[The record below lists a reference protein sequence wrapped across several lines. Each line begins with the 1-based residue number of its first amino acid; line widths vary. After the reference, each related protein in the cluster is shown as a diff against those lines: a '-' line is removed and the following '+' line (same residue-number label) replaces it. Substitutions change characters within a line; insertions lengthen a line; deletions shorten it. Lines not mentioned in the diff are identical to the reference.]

1 MLLLVSW
8 WNKNSKE
15 NVRHGNAICLTEG
28 KSINARSK
36 SAVREGILK
45 NSETVK
51 EDGSVKA
58 ADGFQTWDNRQI
70 WTTDTAVQIFQTGD
84 RNQAGELTVQ
94 SESQDKVIAPGTS
107 GAYTFFLQNTGK
119 TKMDYKVWLK
129 AGWDMKALKS
139 PLELRLAGE
148 RGWLVGSQDGWSSPE
163 QMDRFLQEGSLLSG
177 EKKKYILYWRWA
189 YERGKDE
196 EDTFFG
202 NKAEDTLHTI
212 VIHTEAAQSISGNTG
227 DGKPEKKS
235 SKNSEHS
242 QNSEQTEHRNSVKTA
257 DHMSPGSWL
266 TALVFTAPVITMCLI
281 LMWFRK
287 RRSYDK
293 KQ

>member
-1 MLLLVSW
+1 M
-8 WNKNSKE
+8 
-15 NVRHGNAICLTEG
+15 RHGNVICLTEG
-28 KSINARSK
+28 KNINARSK
-36 SAVREGILK
+36 SAVKEGILE

-51 EDGSVKA
+51 EDGSAKA
-58 ADGFQTWDNRQI
+58 AEGLQTWDERQI
-70 WTTDTAVQIFQTGD
+70 WTTDTAVQIFQTED
-84 RNQAGELTVQ
+84 KNQAGEFTVQ

-129 AGWDMKALKS
+129 AGWDMEVLKS

-148 RGWLVGSQDGWSSPE
+148 KGWLVGSQDGWSSPE
-163 QMDRFLQEGSLLSG
+163 QMDMFLQEGSLLSG

-227 DGKPEKKS
+227 DENPEKKS
-235 SKNSEHS
+235 SE
-242 QNSEQTEHRNSVKTA
+242 NSEQTEHRNSVKTA
-257 DHMSPGSWL
+257 DHMSPGNWL
-266 TALVFTAPVITMCLI
+266 TALVFTAPVIAMCLI
-281 LMWFRK
+281 FMWFRK

>member
-1 MLLLVSW
+1 MCLLLLLPW
-8 WNKNSKE
+8 LNKNSKE
-15 NVRHGNAICLTEG
+15 NVRNGNVICLTEG
-28 KSINARSK
+28 KNINARSK

-51 EDGSVKA
+51 EDGSAKA
-58 ADGFQTWDNRQI
+58 AEGFQTWDNRQI

-107 GAYTFFLQNTGK
+107 GDYTFFLQNTGK

-129 AGWDMKALKS
+129 AGWDVETLKS

-148 RGWLVGSQDGWSSPE
+148 NGWLIGSQDRWSSPE

-212 VIHTEAAQSISGNTG
+212 VIHTEAAQSISGNKG
-227 DGKPEKKS
+227 EGKPEKKS
-235 SKNSEHS
+235 SEN
-242 QNSEQTEHRNSVKTA
+242 NEQTEHRNSVKTA
-257 DHMSPGSWL
+257 DYMSPGSWL
-266 TALVFTAPVITMCLI
+266 TALIFTAPVITMCLI

-287 RRSYDK
+287 RRCYDK

>member
-8 WNKNSKE
+8 WNKNSRE
-15 NVRHGNAICLTEG
+15 NVRHGNVICLTEG
-28 KSINARSK
+28 KNINARSK
-36 SAVREGILK
+36 SAAREGILE
-45 NSETVK
+45 NSKTVK
-51 EDGSVKA
+51 EDGSAKA
-58 ADGFQTWDNRQI
+58 AEGLQTWDNRQI

-129 AGWDMKALKS
+129 AGWDMEAFKS
-139 PLELRLAGE
+139 PLELRLSGE
-148 RGWLVGSQDGWSSPE
+148 RGWLLGSQDGWSSPE
-163 QMDRFLQEGSLLSG
+163 QMDRVLQEGSLLSG

-202 NKAEDTLHTI
+202 NKAEDTHHTI
-212 VIHTEAAQSISGNTG
+212 VIHTEAARSISGNTE
-227 DGKPEKKS
+227 DGNPEKKS
-235 SKNSEHS
+235 SENSEHS
-242 QNSEQTEHRNSVKTA
+242 ENSERRNSVKTA
-257 DHMSPGSWL
+257 DYMSPGSWL
-266 TALVFTAPVITMCLI
+266 TALIFTAPIITMCLTLI
-281 LMWFRK
+281 WFRK
-287 RRSYDK
+287 RRSYDE

>member
-1 MLLLVSW
+1 M
-8 WNKNSKE
+8 
-15 NVRHGNAICLTEG
+15 RHGNVICLTEG
-28 KSINARSK
+28 KNINARSK
-36 SAVREGILK
+36 SAVREGILG

-51 EDGSVKA
+51 EDGSAKA
-58 ADGFQTWDNRQI
+58 AEGFQTWDNRQI
-70 WTTDTAVQIFQTGD
+70 WTTDTAVQIFQTED

-107 GAYTFFLQNTGK
+107 GSYTFFLQNTGK

-129 AGWDMKALKS
+129 AGWDMEVLKS
-139 PLELRLAGE
+139 PLELRLTGE
-148 RGWLVGSQDGWSSPE
+148 KGWLVGSQDGWSSPE
-163 QMDRFLQEGSLLSG
+163 QMDRFLQEGALLSG

-212 VIHTEAAQSISGNTG
+212 VIHTEAAQSISSNTEDGN
-227 DGKPEKKS
+227 PEKKS
-235 SKNSEHS
+235 SE
-242 QNSEQTEHRNSVKTA
+242 NSEQTKHRNSVKTA

>member
-1 MLLLVSW
+1 MCLLLLLPW
-8 WNKNSKE
+8 LNKNSKE
-15 NVRHGNAICLTEG
+15 NVRNGNVICLTEG
-28 KSINARSK
+28 KNINARSK

-51 EDGSVKA
+51 EDGSAKA
-58 ADGFQTWDNRQI
+58 AEGFQTWDNRQI

-107 GAYTFFLQNTGK
+107 GDYTFFLQNTGK

-129 AGWDMKALKS
+129 AGWDVETLKS

-148 RGWLVGSQDGWSSPE
+148 NGWLIGSQDRWSSPE

-212 VIHTEAAQSISGNTG
+212 VIHTEAAQSISGNKG
-227 DGKPEKKS
+227 EGKPEKKS
-235 SKNSEHS
+235 SEN
-242 QNSEQTEHRNSVKTA
+242 NEQTEHRNSVKTA
-257 DHMSPGSWL
+257 DYMSPGSWL
-266 TALVFTAPVITMCLI
+266 TALIFTAPVITMCLI

>member
-1 MLLLVSW
+1 MCLLLLLPW
-8 WNKNSKE
+8 LNKNSKE
-15 NVRHGNAICLTEG
+15 NVRNGNVICLTEG
-28 KSINARSK
+28 KNINARSK

-51 EDGSVKA
+51 EDGSAKA
-58 ADGFQTWDNRQI
+58 AEGFQTWDNRQI

-107 GAYTFFLQNTGK
+107 GDYTFFLQNTGK

-129 AGWDMKALKS
+129 AGWDVETLKS

-148 RGWLVGSQDGWSSPE
+148 NGWLIGSQDRWSSPE

-212 VIHTEAAQSISGNTG
+212 VIHTEAAQSISGNKG
-227 DGKPEKKS
+227 EGKPEKKS
-235 SKNSEHS
+235 SEN
-242 QNSEQTEHRNSVKTA
+242 NEQTEHRNSVKTA
-257 DHMSPGSWL
+257 DYMSPGSWL

>member
-1 MLLLVSW
+1 MCLLLLLPW
-8 WNKNSKE
+8 LNKNSKE
-15 NVRHGNAICLTEG
+15 NVRNGNVICLTEG
-28 KSINARSK
+28 KNINARSK

-51 EDGSVKA
+51 EDGSAKA
-58 ADGFQTWDNRQI
+58 AEGFQTWDNRQI

-107 GAYTFFLQNTGK
+107 GDYTFFLQNTGK

-129 AGWDMKALKS
+129 AGWDVETLKS

-148 RGWLVGSQDGWSSPE
+148 NGWLIGSQDRWSSPE

-212 VIHTEAAQSISGNTG
+212 VIHTEAAQSISGNKG
-227 DGKPEKKS
+227 EGKPEKKS
-235 SKNSEHS
+235 SEN
-242 QNSEQTEHRNSVKTA
+242 NEQTEHRNSVKTA
-257 DHMSPGSWL
+257 DYMSPGSWL
-266 TALVFTAPVITMCLI
+266 TALIFTAPVITLCLI

>member
-1 MLLLVSW
+1 MCLLLLLPW
-8 WNKNSKE
+8 LNKNSKE
-15 NVRHGNAICLTEG
+15 NVRNGNVICLTEG
-28 KSINARSK
+28 KNINARSK

-51 EDGSVKA
+51 EDGSAKA
-58 ADGFQTWDNRQI
+58 AEGFQTWDNRQI

-107 GAYTFFLQNTGK
+107 GDYTFFLQNTGK

-129 AGWDMKALKS
+129 AGWDVETLKS

-148 RGWLVGSQDGWSSPE
+148 NGWLIGSQDRWSSPE

-212 VIHTEAAQSISGNTG
+212 VIHTEAAQSISGNKG
-227 DGKPEKKS
+227 EGKPEKKS
-235 SKNSEHS
+235 SEN
-242 QNSEQTEHRNSVKTA
+242 NEQTEHRNSVKTA
-257 DHMSPGSWL
+257 DYMSPVSWL
-266 TALVFTAPVITMCLI
+266 TALIFTAPVITMCLI

>member
-1 MLLLVSW
+1 M
-8 WNKNSKE
+8 
-15 NVRHGNAICLTEG
+15 RHGNVICLTEG
-28 KSINARSK
+28 KNINARSK
-36 SAVREGILK
+36 SAVREGILE

-51 EDGSVKA
+51 EDGSAKA
-58 ADGFQTWDNRQI
+58 AEGLQTWDERQI
-70 WTTDTAVQIFQTGD
+70 WTTDTAVRIFQTED
-84 RNQAGELTVQ
+84 KNQAGELTVQ

-107 GAYTFFLQNTGK
+107 GDYTFFLQNTGK

-129 AGWDMKALKS
+129 AGWDVETLKS

-148 RGWLVGSQDGWSSPE
+148 NGWLIGSQDRWSSPE

-212 VIHTEAAQSISGNTG
+212 VIHTEAAQSISGNKG
-227 DGKPEKKS
+227 EGKPEKKS
-235 SKNSEHS
+235 SEN
-242 QNSEQTEHRNSVKTA
+242 NEQTEHRNSVKTA
-257 DHMSPGSWL
+257 DYMSPGSWL
-266 TALVFTAPVITMCLI
+266 TALIFTAPVITMCLI

>member
-1 MLLLVSW
+1 MC
-8 WNKNSKE
+8 
-15 NVRHGNAICLTEG
+15 HGNVICLTEG
-28 KSINARSK
+28 KNINARSK
-36 SAVREGILK
+36 SAVREGILE

-51 EDGSVKA
+51 EDGSAKA
-58 ADGFQTWDNRQI
+58 AEGLQTWDERQI
-70 WTTDTAVQIFQTGD
+70 WTTDTAVRIFQTED

-129 AGWDMKALKS
+129 AGWDMEALKS
-139 PLELRLAGE
+139 PLELRLSGE
-148 RGWLVGSQDGWSSPE
+148 RGWLFGSQDGWNSPE
-163 QMDRFLQEGSLLSG
+163 QLDRFLQEGSLLSG

-202 NKAEDTLHTI
+202 NKAKDTFHTI
-212 VIHTEAAQSISGNTG
+212 VIHTEAARSISGNTG
-227 DGKPEKKS
+227 DENSEKKS
-235 SKNSEHS
+235 SE
-242 QNSEQTEHRNSVKTA
+242 NSEQTEHRNSVKTA

>member
-1 MLLLVSW
+1 MCLLLLLPW
-8 WNKNSKE
+8 LNKNSKE
-15 NVRHGNAICLTEG
+15 NVRNGNVICLTEG
-28 KSINARSK
+28 KNINARSK

-51 EDGSVKA
+51 EDGSAKA
-58 ADGFQTWDNRQI
+58 AEGFQTWDNRQI
-70 WTTDTAVQIFQTGD
+70 WTTDTAVQIFQTRD

-107 GAYTFFLQNTGK
+107 GDYTFFLQNTGK

-129 AGWDMKALKS
+129 AGWDVETLKS

-148 RGWLVGSQDGWSSPE
+148 NGWLIGSQDRWSSPE

-212 VIHTEAAQSISGNTG
+212 VIHTEAAQSISGNKG
-227 DGKPEKKS
+227 EGKPEKKS
-235 SKNSEHS
+235 SEN
-242 QNSEQTEHRNSVKTA
+242 NEQTEHRNSVKTA
-257 DHMSPGSWL
+257 DYMSPGSWL
-266 TALVFTAPVITMCLI
+266 TALIFTAPVITMCLI

>member
-15 NVRHGNAICLTEG
+15 NVRHGNVICLTEG

-212 VIHTEAAQSISGNTG
+212 VIHTEAAQSISGN
-227 DGKPEKKS
+227 KLP
-235 SKNSEHS
+235 
-242 QNSEQTEHRNSVKTA
+242 
-257 DHMSPGSWL
+257 
-266 TALVFTAPVITMCLI
+266 
-281 LMWFRK
+281 
-287 RRSYDK
+287 
-293 KQ
+293 

>member
-1 MLLLVSW
+1 MCLLLLLPW
-8 WNKNSKE
+8 LNKNSKE
-15 NVRHGNAICLTEG
+15 NVRNGNVICLTEG
-28 KSINARSK
+28 KNINARSK

-51 EDGSVKA
+51 EDGSAKA
-58 ADGFQTWDNRQI
+58 AEGFQTWDNRQI

-107 GAYTFFLQNTGK
+107 GDYTFFLQNTGK

-129 AGWDMKALKS
+129 AGWDVETLKS

-148 RGWLVGSQDGWSSPE
+148 NGWLIGSQDRWSSPE

-212 VIHTEAAQSISGNTG
+212 VIHTEAAQSISGNKG
-227 DGKPEKKS
+227 EGKPEKKS
-235 SKNSEHS
+235 SEN
-242 QNSEQTEHRNSVKTA
+242 NEQTEHRNSVKTA
-257 DHMSPGSWL
+257 DYMSPGSWL
-266 TALVFTAPVITMCLI
+266 TALIFTAPVITMCLI

-287 RRSYDK
+287 RRSYDR

>member
-1 MLLLVSW
+1 MCLLLLLPW
-8 WNKNSKE
+8 LNKNSKE
-15 NVRHGNAICLTEG
+15 NVRNGNVICLTEG
-28 KSINARSK
+28 KNINARSK

-51 EDGSVKA
+51 EDGSAKA
-58 ADGFQTWDNRQI
+58 AEGFQPWDNRQI

-107 GAYTFFLQNTGK
+107 GDYTFFLQNTGK

-129 AGWDMKALKS
+129 AGWDVETLKS

-148 RGWLVGSQDGWSSPE
+148 NGWLIGSQDRWSSPE

-212 VIHTEAAQSISGNTG
+212 VIHTEAAQSISGNKG
-227 DGKPEKKS
+227 EGKPEKKS
-235 SKNSEHS
+235 SEN
-242 QNSEQTEHRNSVKTA
+242 NEQTEHRNSVKTA
-257 DHMSPGSWL
+257 DYMSPGSWL
-266 TALVFTAPVITMCLI
+266 TALIFTAPVITMCLI

>member
-1 MLLLVSW
+1 M
-8 WNKNSKE
+8 
-15 NVRHGNAICLTEG
+15 RHGNVICLTEG
-28 KSINARSK
+28 KNINARSK
-36 SAVREGILK
+36 SAVREGILE

-51 EDGSVKA
+51 EDGSAKA
-58 ADGFQTWDNRQI
+58 AEGLQTWDERQI
-70 WTTDTAVQIFQTGD
+70 WTTDTAVRIFQTED
-84 RNQAGELTVQ
+84 RNRAGELTVQ

-129 AGWDMKALKS
+129 AGWDMEALKS

-148 RGWLVGSQDGWSSPE
+148 RGWLLGSQDGWSSPE
-163 QMDRFLQEGSLLSG
+163 QMDRFLQEGSLFSG

-212 VIHTEAAQSISGNTG
+212 VIHTEAAQSISGKFKEISRAIVMAG
-227 DGKPEKKS
+227 RY
-235 SKNSEHS
+235 SKDMEFCENS
-242 QNSEQTEHRNSVKTA
+242 
-257 DHMSPGSWL
+257 
-266 TALVFTAPVITMCLI
+266 
-281 LMWFRK
+281 
-287 RRSYDK
+287 RSHVTWKLAYSINIYRICYHHVLNPYVVSK
-293 KQ
+293 EAQL

>member
-1 MLLLVSW
+1 M
-8 WNKNSKE
+8 
-15 NVRHGNAICLTEG
+15 RHGNVICLTEG
-28 KSINARSK
+28 KNINARSK
-36 SAVREGILK
+36 SAVREGILE

-51 EDGSVKA
+51 EDGSAKA
-58 ADGFQTWDNRQI
+58 AEGLQTWDERQI
-70 WTTDTAVQIFQTGD
+70 WTTDTAVRIFQTED
-84 RNQAGELTVQ
+84 KNQAGELTVQ

-129 AGWDMKALKS
+129 AGWDMEVLKS

-148 RGWLVGSQDGWSSPE
+148 NGWLVGSQDGWSSPE

-202 NKAEDTLHTI
+202 KKAEDTLHTI
-212 VIHTEAAQSISGNTG
+212 VIHTEAARSISGNTG
-227 DGKPEKKS
+227 EGEPEKKS
-235 SKNSEHS
+235 SEN
-242 QNSEQTEHRNSVKTA
+242 NEQTEHRNSVKTA

-266 TALVFTAPVITMCLI
+266 TALVFTAPVITMCIILI
-281 LMWFRK
+281 WFRK
-287 RRSYDK
+287 RRSYDR

>member
-8 WNKNSKE
+8 WNKNSRE
-15 NVRHGNAICLTEG
+15 NVRHGNVICLTEG
-28 KSINARSK
+28 KNINARSK
-36 SAVREGILK
+36 SAAREGILE
-45 NSETVK
+45 NSKTVK
-51 EDGSVKA
+51 EDGSAKA
-58 ADGFQTWDNRQI
+58 AEGLQTWDNRQI

-129 AGWDMKALKS
+129 AGWDMEAFKS
-139 PLELRLAGE
+139 PLELRLSGE
-148 RGWLVGSQDGWSSPE
+148 RGWLLGSQDGWSSPE
-163 QMDRFLQEGSLLSG
+163 QMDRVLQEGSLLSG

-202 NKAEDTLHTI
+202 NKAEDTHHTI
-212 VIHTEAAQSISGNTG
+212 VIHTEAARSISGNTE
-227 DGKPEKKS
+227 DGNPEKKS
-235 SKNSEHS
+235 SENSEHS
-242 QNSEQTEHRNSVKTA
+242 ENSERRNSVKTA

-266 TALVFTAPVITMCLI
+266 TALIFTAPIITMCLTLI
-281 LMWFRK
+281 WFRK
-287 RRSYDK
+287 RRSYDE

>member
-1 MLLLVSW
+1 MCLLLLLLW
-8 WNKNSKE
+8 LNKNSKE
-15 NVRHGNAICLTEG
+15 NVRNGNVICLTEG
-28 KSINARSK
+28 KNINARSK

-51 EDGSVKA
+51 EDGSAKA
-58 ADGFQTWDNRQI
+58 AEGFQTWDNRQI

-107 GAYTFFLQNTGK
+107 GDYTFFLQNTGK

-129 AGWDMKALKS
+129 AGWDVETLKS

-148 RGWLVGSQDGWSSPE
+148 NGWLIGSQDRWSSPE

-212 VIHTEAAQSISGNTG
+212 VIHTEAAQSISGNKG
-227 DGKPEKKS
+227 EGKPEKKS
-235 SKNSEHS
+235 SEN
-242 QNSEQTEHRNSVKTA
+242 NEQTEHRNSVKTA
-257 DHMSPGSWL
+257 DYMSPGSWL
-266 TALVFTAPVITMCLI
+266 TALIFTAPVITMCLI

>member
-8 WNKNSKE
+8 WNKNSRE
-15 NVRHGNAICLTEG
+15 NVRHGNVICLTEG
-28 KSINARSK
+28 KNINARSK
-36 SAVREGILK
+36 SAAREGILE
-45 NSETVK
+45 NSKTVK
-51 EDGSVKA
+51 EDGSAKA
-58 ADGFQTWDNRQI
+58 AEGLQTWDNRQI

-129 AGWDMKALKS
+129 AGWDMEAFKS
-139 PLELRLAGE
+139 PLELRLSGE
-148 RGWLVGSQDGWSSPE
+148 RGWLLGSQDGWSSPE
-163 QMDRFLQEGSLLSG
+163 QMDRVLQEGSLLSG

-202 NKAEDTLHTI
+202 NKAEDTHHTI
-212 VIHTEAAQSISGNTG
+212 VIHTEAARSISGNTE
-227 DGKPEKKS
+227 DGNPEKKRS
-235 SKNSEHS
+235 ENSEHS
-242 QNSEQTEHRNSVKTA
+242 ENSERRNSVKTA

-266 TALVFTAPVITMCLI
+266 TALIFTAPIITMCLTLI
-281 LMWFRK
+281 WFRK
-287 RRSYDK
+287 RRSYDE